1 MTYRQTV
8 IERIAQDVVAKF
20 PASVLHFQH
29 VVGPMNSDVAIQRG
43 QLAATSRLASDI
55 LKRAQQVRFERAQV
69 LSSRRRNS
77 FNAVFGSK

>member
-1 MTYRQTV
+1 MTVSQELTVTYRQTV

-20 PASVLHFQH
+20 PSCVLHFQH

-55 LKRAQQVRFERAQV
+55 LKRAQQVRLEGAR
-69 LSSRRRNS
+69 
-77 FNAVFGSK
+77 